1 MTEVK
6 FSDLFADVLVEL
18 GFTHCFL
25 VAGGN
30 IMHLI
35 ESLSARLT
43 MVPVI
48 NEVATVIAAEYFNEV
63 NREKGKKALALVTAG
78 PGLTNAMTGI
88 AGAFSESREV
98 LIVGGQV
105 KRSDLSRGSLRQK
118 GIQEVDGLAIAS
130 PVCIRSI
137 RLEEPTSR
145 KFLTEFISQPECSR
159 RGPVFIELC
168 LDTQNT
174 STQPGDPYVRDYP
187 IVQPNP
193 TSISNLLTLLESSSR
208 PVLLLGS
215 GVRLDS
221 VPALVEDAAN
231 LGIPIL
237 STWNAADRVRHDHP
251 IHFGRPNNWGQRHS
265 NLILQQCDLL
275 IAAGTRLG
283 FQQTGFNYQEF
294 CPLAKIVH
302 IDLDIAEVEKGH
314 PRVDLPIIA
323 DAALTLQDAFSETNR
338 TSQQSNDWL
347 HFCDFVKQQVP
358 VPDPANTADSR
369 YVELFEFVH
378 KLSDYFGPNDIVIPC
393 SSGGG
398 STATMQVIK
407 QKGLPQR
414 IITNKGMASMG
425 YGLPGAIGSC
435 FARPDSKTWLVDGDG
450 GIIQNLQE
458 FGVVARFG
466 LPLKTFIISNN
477 GYASIRSTQRNYFG
491 GHYVGCDP
499 ATGLH
504 LPNWKLL
511 SDTYG
516 IRFMRID
523 PENPFSDELEA
534 ELQTKR
540 PGIFEIPVDPEQT
553 FYPKIQS
560 QISIERGMISNP
572 LHEMYPPLDAGL
584 DRKVKRYLNERDQR

>member
-1 MTEVK
+1 MTEAK
-6 FSDLFADVLVEL
+6 FSDLFADILVEL
-18 GFTHCFL
+18 GYTHCFL

-63 NREKGKKALALVTAG
+63 NRVTGNKALALVTAG

-118 GIQEVDGLAIAS
+118 GIQEIDGLAIAS
-130 PVCIRSI
+130 PICIRSI

-145 KFLTEFISQPECSR
+145 KFLTDFIFQPECSR
-159 RGPVFIELC
+159 KGPVFIEFC
-168 LDTQNT
+168 LDAQNT
-174 STQPGDPYVRDYP
+174 STRPGDPCAINQPV
-187 IVQPNP
+187 VQPNKM
-193 TSISNLLTLLESSSR
+193 NVDGLVELLESSKR

-221 VPALVEDAAN
+221 VPVLVENAAD

-237 STWNAADRVRHDHP
+237 STWNGADRVRHDHP
-251 IHFGRPNNWGQRHS
+251 IYFGRPNNWGQRHS

-302 IDLDIAEVEKGH
+302 IDLDIAEIEKGH
-314 PRVDLPIIA
+314 PRVDFPIVA
-323 DAALTLQDAFSETNR
+323 DAALTLQAAFSATNR
-338 TSQQSNDWL
+338 TSQQSSEWL
-347 HFCDFVKQQVP
+347 QFCSFVKEQVP
-358 VPDPANTADSR
+358 VPDPANIADSR
-369 YVELFEFVH
+369 FVEVFGFIH
-378 KLSDYFGPNDIVIPC
+378 KLSDYFGQHDVVIPC

-398 STATMQVIK
+398 STVTMQVIR

-414 IITNKGMASMG
+414 IVTNKGMASMG
-425 YGLPGAIGSC
+425 YGLPGAIGAC

-504 LPNWKLL
+504 LPDWKML
-511 SDTYG
+511 SATYG

-523 PENPFSDELEA
+523 PENPFSVELKA
-534 ELQTKR
+534 ELQTAE

-560 QISIERGMISNP
+560 RISIERGMISNP
-572 LHEMYPPLDAGL
+572 LHEMYPPLNTDL
-584 DRKVKRYLNERDQR
+584 DRKVKRYLNERDQ